1 MTNYL
6 NETIM
11 SALQQSNKLV
21 SLSVSPTRRKER
33 TALQIAYRKT
43 KLFVWH
49 LHPMHWFDGM
59 IDFKFGLE
67 ELMPKKK
74 LKD

>member
-1 MTNYL
+1 MK
-6 NETIM
+6 TIM
-11 SALQQSNKLV
+11 SVMQQTNKLI
-21 SLSVSPTRRKER
+21 SLRVSPAHRKER
-33 TALQIAYRKT
+33 TTLQIVYRKT
-43 KLFVWH
+43 KLFVWN
-49 LHPMHWFDGM
+49 LHPLHWFDGM

>member
-1 MTNYL
+1 
-6 NETIM
+6 M
-11 SALQQSNKLV
+11 SVMQHNNKLISLRV
-21 SLSVSPTRRKER
+21 SATRRKER
-33 TALQIAYRKT
+33 KTLQIVYRKI
-43 KLFVWH
+43 KLFVWN

-59 IDFKFGLE
+59 IDFTFGLE